1 MDLLYSQVGFRVPPK
16 FFGHSHFVLIGWNS
30 QSTGALMTLW
40 GLLMFPANLVVTR
53 LSQRYEDRELIY
65 VSVMVM
71 FVSLVGFMAYAPSY
85 SMIQYII
92 FSSICIF
99 VSTNILEGA
108 NMSLLSKTIPKS
120 WAKGTFNSGSL
131 ATEAGTTAARSV
143 DDLLISAT
151 AGLLGFGHLLNF
163 TFFPLTL
170 LVFATILLMRR
181 YFDHMM
187 EYDDDDDEST
197 IKRTA
202 SKQSSI
208 ADDDSCCD
216 TTKSTRTI

>member
-1 MDLLYSQVGFRVPPK
+1 MAFL
-16 FFGHSHFVLIGWNS
+16 
-30 QSTGALMTLW
+30 
-40 GLLMFPANLVVTR
+40 GLLMFPANMVVAR

-71 FVSLVGFMAYAPSY
+71 FVSLIGFMAYTPSY
-85 SMIQYII
+85 SVIQYII
-92 FSSICIF
+92 FSICIF

-208 ADDDSCCD
+208 ADDD
-216 TTKSTRTI
+216 